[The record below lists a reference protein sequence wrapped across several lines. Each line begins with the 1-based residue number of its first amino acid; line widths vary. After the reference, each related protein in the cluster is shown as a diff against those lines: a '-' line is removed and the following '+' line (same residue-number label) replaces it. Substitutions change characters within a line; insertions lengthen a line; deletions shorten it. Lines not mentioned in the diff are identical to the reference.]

1 MNEMLYID
9 GQLVDLGEGV
19 DITLSYKSNMLTDL
33 SKIVGNNSYTINLP
47 KTKKNLGIIGFSD
60 VPSAVTSFPRAY
72 HTARYFRNGVEIVSE
87 GRAVLMGVG
96 DTIEIVIVWGGA
108 SALARIV
115 EDSKMLT
122 EMEGFTDYYD
132 WGYLTSASVYNG
144 KDEIIVPDLELNNRN
159 GIPLH
164 PAVRSTYIFNAIRKY
179 YGLTMAFPSDRE
191 AFIDSLIF
199 PLLTRNGGYAN
210 RISNQGGYKNH
221 ESYGGELLDK
231 MGEDFD
237 TIFEPKYNTLQTEI
251 QYFKV
256 LQDCKVV
263 VTPNFGSFHIG
274 AYVAY
279 GSDNKTDNIV
289 YFPYEIKRNEG
300 STVFPNIYMYITPVE
315 IELKKNDLFLV
326 RLMYPIVENATGY
339 LYMFGAQPSEVKVND
354 KFPIVENLPDIKVI
368 DFIKAIASMA
378 GLFVI
383 PSSDGNTLNFVPFEV
398 FSDKS
403 NAVDWSDKLLPK
415 SVMNTPANVGYSLDG
430 FARNNRM
437 LYKEDDTVATWAD
450 GNIVVGDDTLDFER
464 DAVVLPFAP
473 SDSYAGKASIPLY
486 KYDDEGVAELLE
498 VEPRVLIESNLN
510 GYSSGV
516 FNGLHWSELITNYYE
531 TYQNAVK
538 SPVVIT
544 ERVRLD
550 ELSLR
555 DLDVS
560 TPVYLRQYGKYY
572 AIVEVKASSN
582 GVCECKLLQLED

>member
-1 MNEMLYID
+1 MNEMLYLD
-9 GQLVDLGEGV
+9 GQLVDLAEDV
-19 DITLSYKSNMLTDL
+19 EITLSYKSNMLTEL

-47 KTKKNLGIIGFSD
+47 KTKRNLGIIGFSD
-60 VPSAVTSFPRAY
+60 IPSAVTSFPRAY
-72 HTARYFRNGVEIVSE
+72 HSARYFRNGVEIVSD

-108 SALARIV
+108 SALSKIV
-115 EDSKMLT
+115 EDSKNLT
-122 EMEGFTDYYD
+122 EMDGFTDYYD
-132 WGYLTSASVYNG
+132 WNSLTSASAYNG
-144 KDEIIVPDLELNNRN
+144 TDEIVIPDLELNNKN

-164 PAVRSTYIFNAIRKY
+164 PAVRSTYIFNKIKAY
-179 YGLTMAFPSDRE
+179 YGLTMEFPSDRE
-191 AFIDSLIF
+191 EFINSLIF
-199 PLLTRNGGYAN
+199 PLLTRNGGYVN

-237 TIFEPKYNTLQTEI
+237 TIFEAKYNTLQTEI

-263 VTPNFGSFHIG
+263 VTPNFGSYYIG

-279 GSDNKTDNIV
+279 GSDNADNIV
-289 YFPYEIKRNEG
+289 YFPYEITKNEG
-300 STVFPNIYMYITPVE
+300 STVFPNIYMYNTSVE
-315 IELKKNDLFLV
+315 IELKEGDLFYV
-326 RLMYPIVENATGY
+326 RLMYPIIYNQLGY
-339 LYMFGAQPSEVKVND
+339 LYTFGAQPSEVKVND
-354 KFPIVENLPDIKVI
+354 KFPIVENLPEIKVI

-383 PSSDGNTLNFVPFEV
+383 PSSDGNTLDFVPFEV

-403 NAVDWSDKLLPK
+403 NAVDWSEKLLPN
-415 SVMNTPANVGYSLDG
+415 SVMNTPSSVGYSLDG

-450 GNIVVGDDTLDFER
+450 GNIVVGDETLDYER
-464 DAVVLPFAP
+464 DAVELPFAP
-473 SDSYAGKASIPLY
+473 SDSYGGRASIPLY
-486 KYDDEGVAELLE
+486 KYDDDGVAELLE
-498 VEPRVLIESNLN
+498 VVPRVLVESNLY

-544 ERVRLD
+544 ENVRLD

-572 AIVEVKASSN
+572 AIIEVKASSN